1 MSAARDALL
10 DRCLDVLRRTGF
22 SQLSLRE
29 IAAAVGTS
37 HRMLIYHFGSREGLL
52 AQVVA
57 RMESE
62 QRALLAGLA
71 TGGGTIFD
79 ISRAFW
85 ERVTAPDMLPVQR
98 LFFEI
103 YVQALYGREWTGA
116 FRESVIRAWEA
127 PLTELFAR
135 AGLDDERA
143 RTHARLGLAV
153 TRGLGLDLLMTGE
166 RAQVDAAME
175 LFAAMVRGDLPGT
188 MVTLD

>member
-1 MSAARDALL
+1 VSEAGDALL
-10 DRCLDVLRRTGF
+10 ERCLDVLRRTGF

-37 HRMLIYHFGSREGLL
+37 HRMLIYHFGSRDGLL
-52 AQVVA
+52 AQIVE
-57 RMESE
+57 RMESA
-62 QRALLAGLA
+62 QRAMLAELA
-71 TGGGTIFD
+71 TGDGTIFE

-103 YVQALYGREWTGA
+103 YVQALYGRDWTA
-116 FRESVIRAWEA
+116 TFRQSVITAWEQ
-127 PLTELFAR
+127 PLTELFEH
-135 AGLDDERA
+135 AGLATDRA

-166 RAQVDAAME
+166 RAQVEAAME
-175 LFAAMVRGDLPGT
+175 LFAT
-188 MVTLD
+188 MIRNELER